1 MTADGAFHR
10 DGLSGPQLRWVM
22 VRPDRASAG
31 VLIAVPVGSALGELL
46 ERGAGG
52 GALAGRPCDRPCS
65 MNGKPKKLLLGS
77 LVAIEV
83 VSAALAWRDLSRRR
97 DDQVRGHK
105 KAWRAAMLLNP
116 GNSVL
121 YWAFGRR

>member
-1 MTADGAFHR
+1 MTADGAFHG
-10 DGLSGPQLRWVM
+10 DGLSGPQLRWAM
-22 VRPDRASAG
+22 ARRDRASAG
-31 VLIAVPVGSALGELL
+31 VLIAAPVGSALSELL
-46 ERGAGG
+46 GRGAAGG
-52 GALAGRPCDRPCS
+52 SLTGLWCDRPCT
-65 MNGKPKKLLLGS
+65 MNGKPKKLLLGW
-77 LVAIEV
+77 LVAVEV

>member
-1 MTADGAFHR
+1 
-10 DGLSGPQLRWVM
+10 
-22 VRPDRASAG
+22 
-31 VLIAVPVGSALGELL
+31 
-46 ERGAGG
+46 
-52 GALAGRPCDRPCS
+52 
-65 MNGKPKKLLLGS
+65 MNGKPKKLLLGW
-77 LVAIEV
+77 LVAVEV

-97 DDQVRGHK
+97 DDQVRGRK

>member
-1 MTADGAFHR
+1 
-10 DGLSGPQLRWVM
+10 
-22 VRPDRASAG
+22 
-31 VLIAVPVGSALGELL
+31 
-46 ERGAGG
+46 
-52 GALAGRPCDRPCS
+52 
-65 MNGKPKKLLLGS
+65 MNGKPKKLLLGW
-77 LVAIEV
+77 LVAVEV

>member
-1 MTADGAFHR
+1 MTADGAFHG
-10 DGLSGPQLRWVM
+10 DGLSGPRLRRGLSGLIV
-22 VRPDRASAG
+22 SAL
-31 VLIAVPVGSALGELL
+31 VCSSQFRSGSALGELL

-52 GALAGRPCDRPCS
+52 GALTGRPCDRPCS
-65 MNGKPKKLLLGS
+65 MNGKPKQLLLGW

-83 VSAALAWRDLSRRR
+83 VSAALAWRDLSRRG